1 MLISLGELCELNK
14 AWSDDMVLFLIRQDH
29 PESPDQMKIG
39 SARRVFRLNT
49 VIWFHGNTVMID

>member
-14 AWSDDMVLFLIRQDH
+14 AWSDDMDVFLIRQDH
-29 PESPDQMKIG
+29 PESPDLMKLG

-49 VIWFHGNTVMID
+49 VVWFHGNTVMID